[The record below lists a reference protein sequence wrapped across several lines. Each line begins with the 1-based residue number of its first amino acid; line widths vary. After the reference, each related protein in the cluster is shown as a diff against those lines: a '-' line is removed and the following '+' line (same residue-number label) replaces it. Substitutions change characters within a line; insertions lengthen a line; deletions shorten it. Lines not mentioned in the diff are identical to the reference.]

1 MENGENVNWNSK
13 MSAIFITIYF
23 YVNIVYILKV
33 LGQQLQKTKISM
45 QISINYIQMYIA
57 KVMLN

>member
-33 LGQQLQKTKISM
+33 LGQQLQKKISM

>member
-23 YVNIVYILKV
+23 YVNIVNILKV
-33 LGQQLQKTKISM
+33 LGQQLQKKKLACKF
-45 QISINYIQMYIA
+45 Q
-57 KVMLN
+57 